1 MRSFGWFLERVVF
14 HYKTQYNENNKIK
27 SLIPTMFIVAQC
39 TNNPEH
45 KVRGPMFNRPKFI
58 FSWNSNLYTIE
69 PIQVTIICLDVA
81 NGYSEHFVQYVKK
94 VRARFPTHTI
104 IAGNVVTGEMVEELI
119 LSGMIKILIRTAS
132 KTLKW

>member
-27 SLIPTMFIVAQC
+27 SLIPAMFIVAQC